1 MKLQSFAFIL
11 VLTIAMLACSFS
23 NPVTAP
29 VNQSNVGTVVA
40 ETMQALTTPAATTPT
55 AEAPA
60 LTGTVATP
68 VTPTDAIST
77 SPVASSVPVSY
88 QNVSFAIPS
97 ELNIHATPTTN
108 TDVELPFI
116 NPSNGPMPEHIVLL
130 LDTYPLQGT
139 AKIMVFKASEY
150 ADYSEMT
157 RKIVT
162 TLHTLQY
169 QAGQPIPDGLKLGS
183 FSAQARPLSFKNGQG
198 LRFITEILMGVA
210 PISNDQIF
218 YYYQGITNDGAYF
231 ISAVLPISSPF
242 LASDGKPDSPIPSNG
257 IPFPGYTNPNATA
270 AEFDTYYSAV
280 TEKLNT
286 AAPDGFTPT
295 LTALDKMIQSLQIT
309 P

>member
-1 MKLQSFAFIL
+1 MKLRSFAF
-11 VLTIAMLACSFS
+11 VLLIAMLACSFS
-23 NPVTAP
+23 SPVTAP
-29 VNQSNVGTVVA
+29 IDQPNVGTVVA
-40 ETMQALTTPAATTPT
+40 ETMQALTTPAAATPT

-68 VTPTDAIST
+68 ITPTDVITPIAST
-77 SPVASSVPVSY
+77 VSVIF

-97 ELNIHATPTTN
+97 ELNIHTTPTTN

-116 NPSNGPMPEHIVLL
+116 NPSNGPMPQHIVLL

-150 ADYSEMT
+150 AGYSEMT
-157 RKIVT
+157 QKIVT

-169 QAGQPIPDGLKLGS
+169 QAGQPIPDGLKLEP
-183 FSAQARPLSFKNGQG
+183 FNAQARPLSFKNGQG
-198 LRFITEILMGVA
+198 LRFITEILTGVA
-210 PISNDQIF
+210 PISSDQIF

-231 ISAVLPISSPF
+231 VSAVLPISSPF
-242 LASDGKPDSPIPSNG
+242 LASDGKPDAPIPSNG

-286 AAPDGFTPT
+286 AAPEEFTPT
-295 LTALDKMIQSLQIT
+295 LTMLDKMVQSLQIT